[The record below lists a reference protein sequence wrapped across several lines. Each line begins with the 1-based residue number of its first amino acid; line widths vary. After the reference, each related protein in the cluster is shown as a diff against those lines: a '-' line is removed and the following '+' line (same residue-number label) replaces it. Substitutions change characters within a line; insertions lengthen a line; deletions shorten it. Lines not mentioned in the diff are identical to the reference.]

1 MSELR
6 DRMIRDM
13 MLRGFSP
20 RTHKVDLPRFGGR
33 CTAEVRTGVGG
44 HRWLMLYH
52 GWRERG

>member
-33 CTAEVRTGVGG
+33 
-44 HRWLMLYH
+44 
-52 GWRERG
+52 